1 MNYHLDNKTEQFVI
15 DEITMFIRDSLLLLL
30 KFNNQDME
38 WIRCYCNENKDN
50 FEPIY
55 YDELSFLAN
64 EAIYALFKSNLLK
77 NKN

>member
-1 MNYHLDNKTEQFVI
+1 M
-15 DEITMFIRDSLLLLL
+15 L

-77 NKN
+77 NKD